1 MVLGMVRLV
10 RGGVLLKISNE
21 MFRDQS
27 RSVLLLSIGVLRD
40 LMIQRGVFWMSGEY
54 RIRSGVLGGYLTSN
68 TRHDLM
74 GSDRL
79 LVR

>member
-54 RIRSGVLGGYLTSN
+54 KIRSRVLGDYLASS
-68 TRHDLM
+68 TRHDLL
-74 GSDRL
+74 GSDSL
-79 LVR
+79 LVH